1 VSQAPAP
8 RLESRYGRTPAR
20 RGLARLLAVIVGA
33 AVLVAAIAWVIWV
46 GLFGPTASLESRT
59 TGYVVVDDST
69 VQVRYEVTVDAG
81 RTVSCAVQALNS
93 SFETVGWRIVEL
105 PASEQRTRALTE
117 VLRTT
122 EPAVTGLIYRCW
134 LT

>member
-1 VSQAPAP
+1 MSQAPAP
-8 RLESRYGRTPAR
+8 RLESRYGRTPVR
-20 RGLARLLAVIVGA
+20 RGLARLLAVAAGA
-33 AVLVAAIAWVIWV
+33 GVLVVAIAWAIWV
-46 GLFGPTASLESRT
+46 GLLGPAASLESRT

-69 VQVRYEVTVDAG
+69 VEVRYEVTVDAG

-105 PASEQRTRALTE
+105 PASEQRTRSLTE